1 MLRERQPPCSTSEGS
16 QSVSDSAERVLVL
29 GGSGM
34 LGHRMLEVL
43 SGGFDAAGTM
53 RGGTPPSPRG
63 FFGRLRPG
71 SVIGGV
77 DARRFATVEACI
89 ASFSPTV
96 VVNCIGIIRQLPEGS
111 DPVVSIE
118 VNSLFP
124 HRLAAACRS
133 LGARL
138 IHIGTDCV
146 FSGSKGGYRE
156 DDAPD
161 AIDLYGRSKALG
173 EPVTKGCLTLRTSI
187 IGRELARTTGLL
199 EWFLSKRGGSV
210 RGYRKAVWSGLTTE
224 ALSRIVGEIIRKGSP
239 SEGLFHVASEPVSKY
254 GLLRRIDCALGLGIE
269 VTPVDEPAEDRSLS
283 SDRFAEAAGIAIPP
297 LNGMISA
304 LRGDLERYDEWRTRG

>member
-1 MLRERQPPCSTSEGS
+1 M
-16 QSVSDSAERVLVL
+16 SDSAERVLVL

-43 SGGFDAAGTM
+43 SGSFVTAGTV
-53 RGGTPPSPRG
+53 RGGIPPSPEG

-89 ASFSPTV
+89 ASYSPTV
-96 VVNCIGIIRQLPEGS
+96 VVNCIGIVRQLPEGS

-124 HRLAAACRS
+124 HRLAAACRR
-133 LGARL
+133 LRARL

-146 FSGSKGGYRE
+146 FSGSAGSYRE
-156 DDAPD
+156 DDTPD
-161 AIDLYGRSKALG
+161 ATDLYGRSKALG
-173 EPVTKGCLTLRTSI
+173 EPVSEGCLTLRTSI

-199 EWFLSKRGGSV
+199 EWFLSRRGGSV
-210 RGYRKAVWSGLTTE
+210 RGYRRAVWSGLTTE
-224 ALSRIVGEIIRKGSP
+224 GLSRVVAEVIRRGSP
-239 SEGLFHVASEPVSKY
+239 AEGLFHVASEPVSKY
-254 GLLRRIDCALGLGIE
+254 DLLRRIDAALGLGIE
-269 VTPVDEPAEDRSLS
+269 VTPVDEPVEDRSLC
-283 SDRFAEAAGIAIPP
+283 SDKFAEAAGIAIPP
-297 LNGMISA
+297 LDGMISA
-304 LRGDLERYDEWRTRG
+304 LGDDLGRYDEWRTRG